1 MTQPNQVTVHWGEPG
16 DVIQKILKDPVLRIG
31 LSASEEDA
39 VIHQAESLQNADSNQ
54 CLTFLDTKTKI
65 VAIRFDR
72 QPTLK
77 PLSSLPL
84 KILVTNEEN
93 HQWCYIDSYQRY
105 QLFLRDQ
112 TESSEAWNYF
122 SLVSSLPHRK
132 LSKLEL
138 SWWQIAARWKGY
150 ALTLIGLSVFTLL
163 STLPVLAMGPIFDQL
178 IPTGQINQLIIICI
192 GLFSSQLI
200 GTLFK
205 TVSTVSIS
213 IAQSSIDFHGLI
225 SLLDRYLSA
234 KPSALPTLSLSLW
247 EQNFKTALAFTS
259 SARALLI
266 SIPIA
271 LLTIGTY
278 MTVFGFYLLE
288 PRIVFL
294 ILLLSSLPAWV
305 SLASGYITGRI
316 SFQLIRNQAEN
327 NQIIIDTV
335 NYINEI
341 RSLGLEA
348 LYDQSF
354 TNTKNRYYKMI
365 ISINQWSSYGVMFS
379 RIISSLLVALILFGY
394 SASSGLS
401 QGKYL
406 VMFTAFSFISAGF
419 SQVAEAISSLMI
431 ALPTYFSKNSLRGLD
446 QFEKARISSLQPS
459 SIMDSME
466 PIQSIELKQI
476 AYKHNNAKFN
486 IISDLNLVFEKDQ
499 KYAITGEPGSGKS
512 TLIKVLGGLHDA
524 SEGEIII
531 NKTLLSNQQSL
542 KNFARVMAIPQ
553 DPKLSGST
561 LREFLDPWNH
571 FSDDAILEALQ
582 NCLCEPILES
592 LPMGLQT
599 NLSESS
605 QDISH
610 AELQRLHIARV
621 VLGQP
626 TVLLSDEPTSY
637 LDEESHQILLS
648 KLNQSCSIHISC
660 LHRLSAKGSF
670 DKIIHLESQNQRMG
684 LNQ

>member
-1 MTQPNQVTVHWGEPG
+1 MNQLKQVNHHWGEPA
-16 DVIQKILKDPVLRIG
+16 DVMQKILKDPVLRIG
-31 LSASEEDA
+31 MSASEEDA
-39 VIHQAESLQNADSNQ
+39 VMHQAESLKHADSSK
-54 CLTFLDTKTKI
+54 CLTFMESKTKI
-65 VAIRFDR
+65 LAIKFDR

-84 KILVTNEEN
+84 KILVISDDN
-93 HQWCYIDSYQRY
+93 HQWCYIDSYQKY
-105 QLFLRDQ
+105 QLFLRGQ
-112 TESSEAWNYF
+112 TQSNETWNYF
-122 SLVSSLPHRK
+122 SLVSSLPRRK

-138 SWWQIAARWKGY
+138 SWWQITARWKGY
-150 ALTLIGLSVFTLL
+150 ALALIGLSVFTLL
-163 STLPVLAMGPIFDQL
+163 STLPVLAMGEIFDQL
-178 IPTGQINQLIIICI
+178 IPMGQINQVIVICI
-192 GLFSSQLI
+192 GLFTSQLI

-205 TVSTVSIS
+205 TVSTISIG

-225 SLLDRYLSA
+225 SLVDRYLSA
-234 KPSALPTLSLSLW
+234 KPSALPILSLSLW

-271 LLTIGTY
+271 FLTIGTY

-288 PRIVFL
+288 PRIVFS

-316 SFQLIRNQAEN
+316 SFRLIRNQAEN

-335 NYINEI
+335 RYINEI
-341 RSLGLEA
+341 RSMGLEA

-354 TNTKNRYYKMI
+354 TDTKSRYYKMI
-365 ISINQWSSYGVMFS
+365 ISINQWSSYGVLFS
-379 RIISSLLVALILFGY
+379 RIVSSLLVAFVLFGY
-394 SASSGLS
+394 STTSGLS

-406 VMFTAFSFISAGF
+406 VMFTAFSFISSGF

-431 ALPTYFSKNSLRGLD
+431 ALPTYFSKNSLRSLD
-446 QFEKARISSLQPS
+446 QFENPRLSSFKPS
-459 SIMDSME
+459 SGMSSRD
-466 PIQSIELKQI
+466 PIESIELKQI
-476 AYKHNNAKFN
+476 AYKHNNTKFN
-486 IISDLNLVFEKDQ
+486 IISDLNLLFEKGK

-512 TLIKVLGGLHDA
+512 TLIKILGGLHDA
-524 SEGEIII
+524 SEGEIVI
-531 NKTLLSNQQSL
+531 NKTLLSHHQSI
-542 KNFARVMAIPQ
+542 KNFARIMAIPQ
-553 DPKLSGST
+553 SPKLSGST
-561 LREFLDPWNH
+561 IREFLDPWNH
-571 FSDDAILEALQ
+571 FSDDAILEAIK
-582 NCLCEPILES
+582 NCSCGPILEG

-605 QDISH
+605 QDLSN
-610 AELQRLHIARV
+610 AELQHLHIARV

-637 LDEESHQILLS
+637 LDEESHQVLLN
-648 KLNQSCSIHISC
+648 KLHQSCSIHISC
-660 LHRLSAKGSF
+660 LHRLSAKDSF
-670 DKIIHLESQNQRMG
+670 DKIIQLESQDQRVG

>member
-1 MTQPNQVTVHWGEPG
+1 MMQSNPENLGWGDPA
-16 DVIQKILKDPVLRIG
+16 DIMQKIVKDPVLCLG
-31 LSASEEDA
+31 MSALEEDA
-39 VIHQAESLQNADSNQ
+39 VMHQIESLNHADSSK
-54 CLTFLDTKTKI
+54 CLTFMESKI
-65 VAIRFDR
+65 KILVIKFDR
-72 QPTLK
+72 QPIFKSLA
-77 PLSSLPL
+77 SLPM
-84 KILVTNEEN
+84 KILVINKKDSK
-93 HQWCYIDSYQRY
+93 WCYINSYQRY
-105 QLFLRDQ
+105 KLFLQQDYQ
-112 TESSEAWNYF
+112 VCENCNFF
-122 SLVSSLPHRK
+122 SLVSSLPQRK

-138 SWWQIAARWKGY
+138 SWWQITARWKSY
-150 ALTLIGLSVFTLL
+150 VLSLVGLSIFTLL

-192 GLFSSQLI
+192 GLFTSQLI

-205 TVSTVSIS
+205 TVSTVSITF
-213 IAQSSIDFHGLI
+213 AQSSIDFHGLI
-225 SLLDRYLSA
+225 SLVNRYLAA
-234 KPSALPTLSLSLW
+234 KPSALPSLSLSLW

-278 MTVFGFYLLE
+278 MVVFGFYLLE

-305 SLASGYITGRI
+305 SLVSGYITGRI

-335 NYINEI
+335 RYINEI
-341 RSLGLEA
+341 RSMGLEA
-348 LYDQSF
+348 LFDQSF

-365 ISINQWSSYGVMFS
+365 RSVNQWSSYGVLFS
-379 RIISSLLVALILFGY
+379 RIVSSLLVALILFAY
-394 SASSGLS
+394 STTTGIS

-406 VMFTAFSFISAGF
+406 VMFTAFSFISSGF

-431 ALPTYFSKNSLRGLD
+431 ALPTYFSKNSLRGLE
-446 QFEKARISSLQPS
+446 QFEHLRLSWQPS
-459 SIMDSME
+459 SPMDPFE

-476 AYKHNNAKFN
+476 AYKHTNTKYN
-486 IISDLNLVFEKDQ
+486 IISNLNLIFEKGR

-512 TLIKVLGGLHDA
+512 TLIKVLGGIHDA
-524 SEGEIII
+524 SEGDIII
-531 NKTLLSNQQSL
+531 NNTLLSHKQSI
-542 KNFARVMAIPQ
+542 KNFARIMVIPQ
-553 DPKLSGST
+553 SPKLFGAT
-561 LREFLDPWNH
+561 IREFLDPWNH
-571 FSDDAILEALQ
+571 HPDDEIIEALN
-582 NCLCEPILES
+582 NCACKQIFKG

-605 QDISH
+605 QDLSN
-610 AELQRLHIARV
+610 AELQRLHITRV

-637 LDEESHQILLS
+637 LDEESHLSLLN
-648 KLNQSCSIHISC
+648 KLHQSCSIHISC
-660 LHRLSAKGSF
+660 LHRLSAEDSF
-670 DKIIHLESQNQRMG
+670 NEVIRLETQNKYLDQES
-684 LNQ
+684 

>member
-1 MTQPNQVTVHWGEPG
+1 MTRPNQVNVDWGDPG

-39 VIHQAESLQNADSNQ
+39 VMHQAESLRHGDSNQ
-54 CLTFLDTKTKI
+54 CLTFLETKTKI
-65 VAIRFDR
+65 LAIRFDR
-72 QPTLK
+72 EPTLK

-112 TESSEAWNYF
+112 TESSDTWNYF

-163 STLPVLAMGPIFDQL
+163 STLPVLAMGPIFDQV

-200 GTLFK
+200 GALFK

-327 NQIIIDTV
+327 NQIIID
-335 NYINEI
+335 
-341 RSLGLEA
+341 L
-348 LYDQSF
+348 
-354 TNTKNRYYKMI
+354 
-365 ISINQWSSYGVMFS
+365 
-379 RIISSLLVALILFGY
+379 
-394 SASSGLS
+394 
-401 QGKYL
+401 
-406 VMFTAFSFISAGF
+406 
-419 SQVAEAISSLMI
+419 
-431 ALPTYFSKNSLRGLD
+431 
-446 QFEKARISSLQPS
+446 
-459 SIMDSME
+459 
-466 PIQSIELKQI
+466 
-476 AYKHNNAKFN
+476 
-486 IISDLNLVFEKDQ
+486 
-499 KYAITGEPGSGKS
+499 
-512 TLIKVLGGLHDA
+512 
-524 SEGEIII
+524 
-531 NKTLLSNQQSL
+531 
-542 KNFARVMAIPQ
+542 
-553 DPKLSGST
+553 
-561 LREFLDPWNH
+561 
-571 FSDDAILEALQ
+571 
-582 NCLCEPILES
+582 
-592 LPMGLQT
+592 
-599 NLSESS
+599 
-605 QDISH
+605 
-610 AELQRLHIARV
+610 
-621 VLGQP
+621 
-626 TVLLSDEPTSY
+626 
-637 LDEESHQILLS
+637 
-648 KLNQSCSIHISC
+648 
-660 LHRLSAKGSF
+660 
-670 DKIIHLESQNQRMG
+670 
-684 LNQ
+684 